1 VKPGML
7 CTGINIGCHSQL
19 PDPVQPLQAG
29 MLDKFVNKLIGDID
43 KSKNGIVDY
52 FSLLLHIK

>member
-1 VKPGML
+1 
-7 CTGINIGCHSQL
+7 
-19 PDPVQPLQAG
+19 